1 MKFNQPM
8 TPEQQKLTEDHMS
21 LIPWTIRRYI
31 TVNEQAVG
39 LGYEDLYQEG
49 AIALCYAATTYRG
62 GSIQFST
69 YAITV
74 IRNHLIDYC
83 RRIANQMKNM
93 PTVSR
98 DTPKCE
104 AMPPTYWDDY
114 QAYDETDQWISEIY
128 TRQLLEHGKQTY
140 TGVAKLGI
148 EAMELKLMGY
158 TGADIAKLYHTRPNH
173 VGAWI
178 ARAASKLR
186 EDVVQGDFVE
196 KYRSAS

>member
-1 MKFNQPM
+1 MKFNQPL
-8 TPEQQKLTEDHMS
+8 TPEQREMTENHMS

-49 AIALCYAATTYRG
+49 AIALCYAAVTYQA
-62 GSIQFST
+62 GSVKFNT
-69 YAITV
+69 YATTV

-93 PTVSR
+93 PTVSH
-98 DTPKCE
+98 DAPKCE
-104 AMPPTYWDDY
+104 DMPPTYLEDY
-114 QAYDETDQWISEIY
+114 PAYDETDNWIAEIY
-128 TRQLLEHGKQTY
+128 TKQLLEHGRRTY

-158 TGADIAKLYHTRPNH
+158 TGSDIARLYHTCPNH

-186 EDVVQGDFVE
+186 EDATEGGFVE
-196 KYRSAS
+196 NYRSAS